1 MQLKILKMT
10 NKDRQY
16 IEEVYKDLLGG
27 TYSPDKV
34 KLAYNIIF
42 GKDTNV
48 ISISQ
53 RRRKIVGYMN
63 NIYSTLENS
72 TIVESPTDKVNPIT
86 HQVTNQVFYSEEEYQ
101 SVIHIINEKEKQ
113 EIKWNVHTLH
123 LATGIEKDKVKEIIG
138 FYQS

>member
-1 MQLKILKMT
+1 MT

-42 GKDTNV
+42 GKDTNT

-63 NIYSTLENS
+63 NIFPTLENA
-72 TIVESPTDKVNPIT
+72 TIVESPTDQVNPIT
-86 HQVTNQVFYSEEEYQ
+86 DQVFYTQEEYTIVLQ
-101 SVIHIINEKEKQ
+101 MINEKEKQ
-113 EIKWNVHTLH
+113 EIKWNAHTIH
-123 LATGIEKDKVKEIIG
+123 LATAIEKDKVKAILEK
-138 FYQS
+138 YNT

>member
-1 MQLKILKMT
+1 MT

-34 KLAYNIIF
+34 KIAYNIIF
-42 GKDTNV
+42 GKDTNT

-63 NIYSTLENS
+63 NIYPTLENS
-72 TIVESPTDKVNPIT
+72 TIVESPTDQVIEKINPIT
-86 HQVTNQVFYSEEEYQ
+86 NQVTDQVFYSEEEYQ

-113 EIKWNVHTLH
+113 EIKWNAHTIH

>member
-1 MQLKILKMT
+1 MT

>member
-1 MQLKILKMT
+1 MT
-10 NKDRQY
+10 SKDREY

-113 EIKWNVHTLH
+113 EIKWNAHTIH
-123 LATGIEKDKVKEIIG
+123 LATAIEKDKVKAILEK
-138 FYQS
+138 YNS